1 MRSYF
6 KAMRPE
12 RWPRSLAVFIGSA
25 AFFFLNHTHFQS
37 SEILGLLS
45 RLSLIFLVTWAIS
58 TANYIINEIADAP
71 YDRHHPTKK
80 HRPLIQGKIRKGPF
94 LCQGSF
100 LILGGLAIAWVL
112 FSKPFF
118 ISLLALLIAGFIYNI
133 KPVRTKDIP
142 FIDSIS
148 ESANNPI
155 RFLIGWYA
163 FAPAHYF
170 PPLSLLL
177 CWWSFGNFLMVAK
190 RLSEFRYLKDKASD
204 YRLSLKRYSQRSL
217 LFGMGISAGVFFI
230 TYFVFALDSNLP
242 SFLYLSPFAF
252 FYFFLFFKTTLK
264 EKEVMEEPEL
274 LLRQPIFALYTLLL
288 AAAFFIG
295 FLLDT
300 AK

>member
-1 MRSYF
+1 
-6 KAMRPE
+6 
-12 RWPRSLAVFIGSA
+12 
-25 AFFFLNHTHFQS
+25 
-37 SEILGLLS
+37 
-45 RLSLIFLVTWAIS
+45 
-58 TANYIINEIADAP
+58 
-71 YDRHHPTKK
+71 
-80 HRPLIQGKIRKGPF
+80 
-94 LCQGSF
+94 
-100 LILGGLAIAWVL
+100 
-112 FSKPFF
+112 
-118 ISLLALLIAGFIYNI
+118 
-133 KPVRTKDIP
+133 
-142 FIDSIS
+142 
-148 ESANNPI
+148 
-155 RFLIGWYA
+155 
-163 FAPAHYF
+163 
-170 PPLSLLL
+170 
-177 CWWSFGNFLMVAK
+177 MVAK
-190 RLSEFRYLKDKASD
+190 RLSEFRYLKDKAGD